1 MKKNQIE
8 ASLRASICAL
18 VSTRNIA
25 SWVEPTLLNMRISR
39 AQLALNGKA
48 VIHCTVPC
56 CYGDHPAESVYGKAT
71 SLQRNII
78 ATLGRDLNLT

>member
-25 SWVEPTLLNMRISR
+25 SWVEPTLLNMRILR

-56 CYGDHPAESVYGKAT
+56 CYGDIQ
-71 SLQRNII
+71 QR
-78 ATLGRDLNLT
+78 ASMEKPHHCRGT